1 MGAAALTLPT
11 GTQLAVASLS
21 RRQVLD
27 LGVEVDAAGGGAR
40 RPRLQRRCSHWAHF
54 TVDLGGA
61 QPSAETPGLAATRLM
76 LAGKNASAANRTALA
91 LPPITTA
98 WQDRALWRQ
107 AFRHV
112 GIANS
117 ALPAVWKALARE
129 LPSLFNAAA
138 AATRVPDVRANTA
151 VERMEVGFSPEVL
164 RGVAGR
170 L

>member
-1 MGAAALTLPT
+1 MPT
-11 GTQLAVASLS
+11 KRTSEPLRILM
-21 RRQVLD
+21 
-27 LGVEVDAAGGGAR
+27 
-40 RPRLQRRCSHWAHF
+40 
-54 TVDLGGA
+54 
-61 QPSAETPGLAATRLM
+61 ATRLM

-129 LPSLFNAAA
+129 LPSLF
-138 AATRVPDVRANTA
+138 R
-151 VERMEVGFSPEVL
+151 
-164 RGVAGR
+164 RGGSGNQSS
-170 L
+170 

>member
-1 MGAAALTLPT
+1 MKSAAALTLPT

-27 LGVEVDAAGGGAR
+27 LGVEVDAAGGGAKASAALR
-40 RPRLQRRCSHWAHF
+40 GDAVRWAHF

-129 LPSLFNAAA
+129 LPSLF
-138 AATRVPDVRANTA
+138 R
-151 VERMEVGFSPEVL
+151 
-164 RGVAGR
+164 RGGSGNQSS
-170 L
+170 

>member
-1 MGAAALTLPT
+1 MGSDVRLLGIVDRLRQAGHEVSLFFRAHTDNALRVPPS
-11 GTQLAVASLS
+11 ASLS

-27 LGVEVDAAGGGAR
+27 LGVEVDAAGGGAKASAALR
-40 RPRLQRRCSHWAHF
+40 GDAVRWAHF

-129 LPSLFNAAA
+129 LPSLF
-138 AATRVPDVRANTA
+138 R
-151 VERMEVGFSPEVL
+151 
-164 RGVAGR
+164 RGGSGNQSS
-170 L
+170 